1 MKWLIDKK
9 TTSVL
14 AFAFTVIVVVNA
26 LALFDLYRFRQSSGW
41 ALQTEALIAQ
51 LEETRAALLE
61 VESAVQGYEIT
72 GDRSYLDPYLDVV
85 PRLDEHMRDLKV
97 LAAEH
102 PVEARPVAELE
113 AEIGRHLSLLHEAI
127 RMRGAPNHD
136 STRPRVVTSEG
147 EQAENRLQADFAA
160 IRSREEGLLKQ
171 RSQDWRRSAFRTAAF
186 LGIGRAL
193 ALVVLAIAFLSTNRD
208 VDERQTA

>member
-9 TTSVL
+9 TTGVF
-14 AFAFTVIVVVNA
+14 AFAFTVIVGVSA
-26 LALFDLYRFRQSSGW
+26 LALFDLYRFREASRW

-61 VESAVQGYEIT
+61 AESAVQGYEIT

-127 RMRGAPNHD
+127 RTRSAPSHD
-136 STRPRVVTSEG
+136 STRPSVVSSEG
-147 EQAENRLQADFAA
+147 KQAINRHQAHFAA
-160 IRSREEGLLKQ
+160 SRIRAE
-171 RSQDWRRSAFRTAAF
+171 
-186 LGIGRAL
+186 
-193 ALVVLAIAFLSTNRD
+193 
-208 VDERQTA
+208 